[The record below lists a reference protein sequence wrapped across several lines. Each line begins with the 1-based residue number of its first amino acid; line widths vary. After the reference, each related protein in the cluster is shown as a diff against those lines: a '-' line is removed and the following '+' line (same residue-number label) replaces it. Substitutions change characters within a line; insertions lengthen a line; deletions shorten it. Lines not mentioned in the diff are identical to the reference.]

1 MSEPSA
7 QPGPVSGR
15 RRAGLIALFSA
26 DVLSVLG
33 DRVSMVAIP
42 WLVLTTTGSPAKM
55 GLVAGAEMLPYV
67 VSGVLAAPLAD
78 RFGLRRTSIVTD
90 LGSALAMAAIV
101 LTPGSSFALLC
112 LLVAIAGALR
122 GCGDRVKHVMLKPM
136 ADAAGVKM
144 IRVTSS
150 YEGFTRT
157 ATLVGAPLGGLL
169 ISWIGPNK
177 AITVDAISFVVCAA
191 LIGFLVRLPA
201 VVASDAPVPVKEPY
215 FRALRGGFAYLRKDQ
230 LLLGMIVMIF
240 FLNVFNQAG
249 TAVFVPLWVEQVL
262 KSPAAL
268 GLLFGGF
275 AAGALLGNVIFTLLG
290 PRLPQ
295 YSSFVIGAAIGGAP
309 RLFTLGLS
317 HHLWIVIAVS
327 FACGIA
333 NAAVNPVMG
342 VTLYERVP
350 AELQTRVFGVTGAI
364 AFIGIPVGGVLA
376 GWAAATFG
384 LRPAVIG
391 SGVILLLV
399 TLVPVYRWWR
409 NPVELPNYRSKEA
422 A

>member
-1 MSEPSA
+1 MS
-7 QPGPVSGR
+7 R
-15 RRAGLIALFSA
+15 KTGLIALFTA

-90 LGSALAMAAIV
+90 LGSAVAMAVIV
-101 LTPGSSFALLC
+101 LSPGSSFAGLC
-112 LLVAIAGALR
+112 LLVAVAGALR

-136 ADAAGVKM
+136 AEAAGVKM

-177 AITVDAISFVVCAA
+177 AITVDAISFLVCAA
-191 LIGFLVRLPA
+191 LIGALVRLPPA
-201 VVASDAPVPVKEPY
+201 PEDEPAPVREPY
-215 FRALRGGFAYLRKDQ
+215 FRALRGGFAYIRKDQ

-240 FLNVFNQAG
+240 FLNVFNQAS
-249 TAVFVPLWVEQVL
+249 TAVFVPLWVDQVL

-275 AAGALLGNVIFTLLG
+275 AAGALLGNVIFTVLG

-295 YSSFVIGAAIGGAP
+295 YGSFVIGAAVGGAP

-317 HHLWIVIAVS
+317 HHLWLVVTVS
-327 FACGIA
+327 FCCGVA

-350 AELQTRVFGVTGAI
+350 AALQTRVFGVTGAI
-364 AFIGIPVGGVLA
+364 AFIGIPIGGVLA
-376 GWAAATFG
+376 GWSAASFG
-384 LRPAVIG
+384 LRPAVVG
-391 SGVILLLV
+391 SGVVLLLV
-399 TLVPVYRWWR
+399 TLVPVYRLWKR
-409 NPVELPNYRSKEA
+409 PVELEHYAPEEA

>member
-1 MSEPSA
+1 MN
-7 QPGPVSGR
+7 R

-90 LGSALAMAAIV
+90 LGSAAAMLAIV
-101 LTPGSSFALLC
+101 LTPGSPFGVLC
-112 LLVAIAGALR
+112 LMVAVAGALR

-157 ATLVGAPLGGLL
+157 ATLIGAPLGGLL
-169 ISWIGPNK
+169 ISWIGPNQ
-177 AITVDAISFVVCAA
+177 AIIVDAISFLVCAA
-191 LIGFLVRLPA
+191 LIGLLVRLPA
-201 VVASDAPVPVKEPY
+201 TVQDDTPAPVREPY
-215 FRALRGGFAYLRKDQ
+215 FQALRGGFSYLRKDQ

-240 FLNVFNQAG
+240 FLNVFNQAS

-275 AAGALLGNVIFTLLG
+275 AAGALLGNVIFTVLG

-317 HHLWIVIAVS
+317 DHLWLVITVS
-327 FACGIA
+327 FCCGVA

-350 AELQTRVFGVTGAI
+350 AALQTRVFGVTGAI
-364 AFIGIPVGGVLA
+364 AFIGIPIGGVLA
-376 GWAAATFG
+376 GWSAATFG

-391 SGVILLLV
+391 SGVVLLLV

-409 NPVELPNYRSKEA
+409 HPVELPRYEEA

>member
-1 MSEPSA
+1 
-7 QPGPVSGR
+7 
-15 RRAGLIALFSA
+15 
-26 DVLSVLG
+26 
-33 DRVSMVAIP
+33 
-42 WLVLTTTGSPAKM
+42 
-55 GLVAGAEMLPYV
+55 
-67 VSGVLAAPLAD
+67 
-78 RFGLRRTSIVTD
+78 
-90 LGSALAMAAIV
+90 
-101 LTPGSSFALLC
+101 LC
-112 LLVAIAGALR
+112 LLVAVAGALR
-122 GCGDRVKHVMLKPM
+122 GLGDRVKHVMLKPM

-157 ATLVGAPLGGLL
+157 ATLIGAPLGGLL

-177 AITVDAISFVVCAA
+177 AITVDAISFLVCAA
-191 LIGFLVRLPA
+191 LIGTLVRLPP
-201 VVASDAPVPVKEPY
+201 VAADQPEPVREPY
-215 FRALRGGFAYLRKDQ
+215 FRALRGGFAYIRKDQ

-240 FLNVFNQAG
+240 FLNVFNQAS

-275 AAGALLGNVIFTLLG
+275 AAGALLGNVIFTVLG

-295 YSSFVIGAAIGGAP
+295 YGSFVIGAAVGGAP

-317 HHLWIVIAVS
+317 HHLWLVVTVS
-327 FACGIA
+327 FCCGVA

-350 AELQTRVFGVTGAI
+350 AALQTRVFGVTGAI
-364 AFIGIPVGGVLA
+364 AFIGIPIGGVLA
-376 GWAAATFG
+376 GWSVAVFG
-384 LRPAVIG
+384 LRPAVVG

-399 TLVPVYRWWR
+399 TLVPVYRLWR
-409 NPVELPNYRSKEA
+409 RPVELTHYAPEEA

>member
-1 MSEPSA
+1 MN
-7 QPGPVSGR
+7 R

-90 LGSALAMAAIV
+90 LGSAVAMLAIV
-101 LTPGSSFALLC
+101 LTPGSPFGLLC
-112 LLVAIAGALR
+112 LMVAVAGALR

-157 ATLVGAPLGGLL
+157 ATLIGAPLGGLL

-201 VVASDAPVPVKEPY
+201 VTPQDDVPAPVREPY
-215 FRALRGGFAYLRKDQ
+215 FQALRGGFSYLRKDQ

-240 FLNVFNQAG
+240 FLNVFNQAS

-275 AAGALLGNVIFTLLG
+275 AAGALLGNVIFTVLG

-295 YSSFVIGAAIGGAP
+295 YSAFVIGAAIGGAP

-317 HHLWIVIAVS
+317 HHLWLVITVS
-327 FACGIA
+327 FCCGVA

-364 AFIGIPVGGVLA
+364 AFIGIPIGGVLA
-376 GWAAATFG
+376 GWSAATFG

-391 SGVILLLV
+391 SGVVLLLV

-409 NPVELPNYRSKEA
+409 HPVELPRYEEA